1 MDASACKTV
10 RDYVL
15 WAEHEF
21 EAAGLFF
28 GHGTDSALDE
38 AAWLVSYALRF
49 DPEHLD
55 ERLDDTPTPEQR
67 EAIESLADER
77 IRTHKPLAYLLH
89 EAWFAGYRF
98 YVDERVI
105 VPRSL
110 IGEYILDDFQ
120 PWIDRNRV
128 RDVLDL
134 CTGSGCIAIAVAHAF
149 MDAQVDAVDISA
161 DALSVAERNVREH
174 GLVDRV
180 HLIQSDLFG
189 AIPEK
194 QYDVIVSNPP
204 YVPDESMEQLPAEY
218 GHEPDISLR
227 AAEQGLAIIARILR
241 EAGAHLKPGGILMVE
256 SGESREAVDQR
267 WPRIPFTW
275 LAHDSGEETVFVLT
289 REELAAVEAQPL

>member
-1 MDASACKTV
+1 VDAGACRSV

-38 AAWLVSYALRF
+38 AAWLVSSALRF
-49 DPEHLD
+49 DPEHLE
-55 ERLDDTPTPEQR
+55 ERLDDTPTPDQR
-67 EAIESLADER
+67 EAIESLVAER

-89 EAWFAGYRF
+89 EAWFAGHRF

-161 DALSVAERNVREH
+161 DALSVAERNVRQH
-174 GLVDRV
+174 GLDDRV

-204 YVPDESMEQLPAEY
+204 YVPDESMDRLPAEY

-227 AAEQGLAIIARILR
+227 AADQGLAIIARILR
-241 EAGAHLKPGGILMVE
+241 EAVAHLKPGGILMVE

-275 LAHDSGEETVFVLT
+275 LTHESGEETVFVLT
-289 REELAAVEAQPL
+289 REDLAAAEAQPR